1 MAKITLIQPPNPF
14 LTTPTMYF
22 PLGLLYIAAV
32 LENAHH
38 QVKIADLRAMPQLSS
53 SALEESFVAESFLHV
68 LLDEADFYGVT
79 ATSSLEIADAKAIS
93 QTLKELH
100 PKAVTI
106 IGGSHASILPEDCT
120 NDFDVVVVG
129 EGEEAILDIVDG
141 GVRGIVQGGFIK
153 DLDALPYP
161 ARHLLPEKAVF
172 SSKLIEGEKYG
183 EGPKATTT
191 ISSRGCPYSCAFCSQ
206 PHFVRYRSPE
216 LFVNEVKFLQD
227 RFGCQHF
234 RFVDDAFTL
243 NKERLFQICLL
254 LQPLNVHYRAQTR
267 ADLVTDEMCK
277 ALRASG
283 CDELAIGVESADN
296 QVLKTVNKS
305 ETDEDM
311 KQAVQL
317 IKASGMRAKTYWMT
331 GLPKETWLS
340 IELNK
345 LFMKEVKPD
354 RWTLSMFAPF
364 PGCNIERNP
373 EKYGV
378 KILNRDYNLYG
389 NFSKSFIQ
397 TDVASNEEL
406 NLHYQEFYKYL
417 VSEEWKNE

>member
-1 MAKITLIQPPNPF
+1 
-14 LTTPTMYF
+14 MYF

-38 QVKIADLRAMPQLSS
+38 RVKIADLRALPQLSNS
-53 SALEESFVAESFLHV
+53 SLEESVVTESLLHV
-68 LLDEADFYGVT
+68 VLSEADFYGIT
-79 ATSSLEIADAKAIS
+79 ATSSLEIADAKAIA

-106 IGGSHASILPEDCT
+106 IGGAHASIMPEDCV

-129 EGEEAILDIVDG
+129 EGEKAILDIVEK

-153 DLDALPYP
+153 DLDSLPFP

-172 SSKLIEGEKYG
+172 SPKLIEGEKYG
-183 EGPKATTT
+183 EGPKATTI
-191 ISSRGCPYSCAFCSQ
+191 ISSRGCPFSCSFCAQ

-227 RFGCQHF
+227 RYNCHHF

-243 NKERLFQICLL
+243 DKTRLFKICELL
-254 LQPLNVHYRAQTR
+254 KPLSIHYRAQTR
-267 ADLVTDEMCK
+267 ADLVSAEMCW
-277 ALRASG
+277 ALRMSG

-296 QVLKTVNKS
+296 QVLRIISKS
-305 ETDEDM
+305 ETVEDM
-311 KQAVQL
+311 KQAVRL

-331 GLPKETWLS
+331 GLPKETWRS

-345 LFMKEVKPD
+345 RFMQEVKPD

-364 PGCNIERNP
+364 PGCDIEKNP

-378 KILNRDYNLYG
+378 KILNQDYSLYS

-397 TDVASNEEL
+397 TDVASNTEL
-406 NLHYQEFYKYL
+406 NQHYQDFYLYL
-417 VSEEWKNE
+417 ASEEWKK